1 MNELRNVGMVSNYP
15 YSLFSQSLIIL
26 SRISLSTKFNV
37 ARLYSNI
44 DAAQLQAD
52 AESSLLNYGT
62 KYHPEIITHAK
73 EHYIY
78 TVSGHRMLD

>member
-1 MNELRNVGMVSNYP
+1 MNELRN
-15 YSLFSQSLIIL
+15 
-26 SRISLSTKFNV
+26 T
-37 ARLYSNI
+37 YSNI

-78 TVSGHRMLD
+78 TVSGHARLDIRADVVPDWAWSS